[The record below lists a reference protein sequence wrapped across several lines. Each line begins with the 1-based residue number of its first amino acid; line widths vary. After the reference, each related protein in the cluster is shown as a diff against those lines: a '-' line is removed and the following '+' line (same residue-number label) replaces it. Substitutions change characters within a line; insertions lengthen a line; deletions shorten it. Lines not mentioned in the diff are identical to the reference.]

1 MIEPNQMSK
10 FLSLGMFSFFVASLV
25 GCGDKKTQ
33 TAEPI
38 HFTQEDSLTDRY
50 LVLQDSLLQAWNLMM
65 NDDNQKIK
73 AMKYLLHELA
83 IGKQVEEPKLKMIEQ
98 RLDQLAR
105 IRFTQKTM
113 VNPDVVEEYDFA
125 SNAIVTELI
134 AITVAAPNYEQNI
147 TLQNLAEGISVAD
160 QRIAIY
166 RTEYD
171 AVAKQYNEFL
181 LNNKSLIKSIDKN
194 CSLEKKPLFDM
205 LAEE

>member
-10 FLSLGMFSFFVASLV
+10 FLSLGMLSFFVATLV
-25 GCGDKKTQ
+25 SCGEKKQQ

-50 LVLQDSLLQAWNLMM
+50 LVLQDSLLHAWNLMM

-73 AMKYLLHELA
+73 AMKYLLHELSV
-83 IGKQVEEPKLKMIEQ
+83 GKQIEETKLKMLDH
-98 RLDQLAR
+98 RLDQLTR

-125 SNAIVTELI
+125 SNALVTELI
-134 AITVAAPNYEQNI
+134 AITVAAPNYEQN
-147 TLQNLAEGISVAD
+147 TALQNLAEGISVAD

-171 AVAKQYNEFL
+171 VIAKQYNEFL
-181 LNNKSLIKSIDKN
+181 LNNKSFVKSIDRN
-194 CSLEKKPLFDM
+194 SSLEKKPLFDM